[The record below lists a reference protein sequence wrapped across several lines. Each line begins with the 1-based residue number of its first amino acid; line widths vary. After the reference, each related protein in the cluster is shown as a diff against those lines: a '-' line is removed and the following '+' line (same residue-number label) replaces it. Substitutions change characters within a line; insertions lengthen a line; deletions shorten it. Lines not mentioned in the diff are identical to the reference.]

1 MIIVDEIWEE
11 AKKIFGHC
19 REPKL
24 FRQITDSIE
33 LLANKGEIDP
43 LVGFVDLCVSGQ
55 CVTLPREV
63 ETVLSVN
70 ICGRP
75 ALGRDQLFEFHLNG
89 PGSCGVGA
97 RGVTGFGRACT
108 WTWTDGGNWPTY
120 KDLICPSKLVAFL
133 DNPDDAG
140 KQLWVYGFD
149 DQNRPL
155 RTNVG
160 GVWRDGYLVPTIYG
174 YSVPDD
180 QAPTISRITAIVKE
194 VTVANVRLSSFDS
207 SSTTGTLIGI
217 YEPDETKPL
226 YRRMKIYPC
235 GPWVRIGYR
244 KKSYEVRSVHDRIL
258 LHSRPAFLLAMR
270 AFKFY
275 DDGDLANGNAF
286 EANAT
291 RLLTEKE
298 HSLTGPAGNPI
309 QVIDLNSISDRCDFV
324 N

>member
-1 MIIVDEIWEE
+1 MIITEEIWEE

-43 LVGFVDLCVSGQ
+43 LVGFVDLCVAGS

-75 ALGRDQLFEFHLNG
+75 AQGRDQLFEFHLNG
-89 PGSCGVGA
+89 PGSRDCPCRWV
-97 RGVTGFGRACT
+97 
-108 WTWTDGGNWPTY
+108 WTDGGTWPTY
-120 KDLICPSKLVAFL
+120 KDLLCPAKLVAFL
-133 DNPDDAG
+133 ENPDDQG
-140 KQLWVYGFD
+140 KKLWVFGFD

-174 YSVPDD
+174 YALPDD
-180 QAPTISRITAIVKE
+180 QAPTISRITGIVKE

-207 SSTTGTLIGI
+207 SSTTGTLIGVF
-217 YEPDETKPL
+217 EPDETKPE
-226 YRRMKIYPC
+226 YRRIKIYPC
-235 GPWVRIGYR
+235 GPWVRVGYR
-244 KKSYEVRSVHDRIL
+244 KRTYEIRSVHDRIL
-258 LHSRPAFLLAMR
+258 LHSRPALLLAMR
-270 AFKFY
+270 AFQFY
-275 DDGDLANGNAF
+275 NDGDLANGNAF

-298 HSLTGPAGNPI
+298 HSISGPAGNPI
-309 QVIDLNSISDRCDFV
+309 QVIDRNSISDKCDYV
-324 N
+324 D